1 MINME
6 FRYKEGSINIQ
17 PDEKQTSPRS
27 TDKFLNKTLIKNDQI
42 TFLAKGY
49 IINLEKKVVNLM
61 NADNR
66 KEGKLIML
74 VDPNDEDSKGQM
86 SVI

>member
-1 MINME
+1 
-6 FRYKEGSINIQ
+6 
-17 PDEKQTSPRS
+17 
-27 TDKFLNKTLIKNDQI
+27 
-42 TFLAKGY
+42 
-49 IINLEKKVVNLM
+49 M